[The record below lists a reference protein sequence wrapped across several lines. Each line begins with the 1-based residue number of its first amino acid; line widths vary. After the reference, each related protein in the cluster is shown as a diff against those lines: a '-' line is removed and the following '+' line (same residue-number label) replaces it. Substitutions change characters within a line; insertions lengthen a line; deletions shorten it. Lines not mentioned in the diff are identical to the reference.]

1 MAARGEMMAETQ
13 YGLPLIVGN
22 FTETAARGLKRIRF
36 EKGNTDG
43 YKERW
48 LQKLVSRYPNVLPIE
63 QIEPALTPAIPI
75 CMELPLASGFVDNLY
90 ATPDGDL
97 IVGETKLFRNPE
109 ARREVIGQI
118 IDYAKDLSAL
128 SYERL
133 EEAILR
139 AEAPDG
145 SGGHPKVGLY
155 EAVASVVGREEINEE
170 RFIDAVSRN
179 LERGRFL
186 LLVIGDGIQVGTE
199 NIAAFLQQHA
209 GMHFTLGLVELAIF
223 ELPTEMGGY
232 LVQPRI
238 LARTK
243 NIDRGIVT
251 IENGRITA
259 MPPPDQNIGSKNVTK
274 RTTIS
279 EEKFYEELA
288 ENFPTVVPHLKAF
301 TARLEAVGIATEF
314 GKTSMILRWHP
325 DETRAWNLGTIAT
338 SGKVWTDVLNGQA
351 DAVGLLNLSHA
362 YLKRLASLVPGALVK
377 ELPKPTTWYVAK
389 GGTCITIDELLAHE
403 DGWLDAIQEVT
414 GAAAEALKYQ

>member
-1 MAARGEMMAETQ
+1 MMAETQ
-13 YGLPLIVGN
+13 YGLPLIVEN
-22 FTETAARGLKRIRF
+22 LKDPTARGLKRIRF
-36 EKGNTDG
+36 EKGNENG
-43 YKERW
+43 YRERW

-75 CMELPLASGFVDNLY
+75 CMELPLASGFADNLY

-97 IVGETKLFRNPE
+97 IIGETKLFRNPE
-109 ARREVIGQI
+109 ARREVVGQV

-133 EEAILR
+133 NESIMR

-145 SGGHPKVGLY
+145 HGHHPIVGLY
-155 EAVASVVGREEINEE
+155 EAVASFTGQGELIEEQ
-170 RFIDAVSRN
+170 FIDAVSRN
-179 LERGRFL
+179 LERGRLL

-223 ELPTEMGGY
+223 ELPSEIGGY

-238 LARTK
+238 LGRTK

-251 IENGRITA
+251 IEDGKITA
-259 MPPPDQNIGSKNVTK
+259 KPPTDHTIRSLEITK

-288 ENFPTVVPHLKAF
+288 RNYPEVVPRLKAF
-301 TARLEAVGIATEF
+301 TSQLESMGIATEF
-314 GKTSMILRWHP
+314 GTSSMILRWRP
-325 DETRAWNLGTIAT
+325 DEKRAWNLGSIIT
-338 SGKVWTDVLNGQA
+338 SGKVWTEMLNGQA
-351 DAVGLLNLSHA
+351 DAVGLLNLSHG
-362 YLKRLASLVPGALVK
+362 YLKRLAALVPGAYVK
-377 ELPKPTTWYVAK
+377 ELPKQTSWYVAK
-389 GGTCITIDELLAHE
+389 KGTYVTTDELLAHA
-403 DGWLDAIQEVT
+403 DGWIAAIQEFT
-414 GAAAEALKYQ
+414 AAASEALKDQ

>member
-1 MAARGEMMAETQ
+1 MADTQ
-13 YGLPLIVGN
+13 YGKPLIVGN
-22 FTETAARGLKRIRF
+22 LGENTPALGLKRIRF
-36 EKGNTDG
+36 EKGSDDG

-63 QIEPALTPAIPI
+63 QIEPAITDAVSI
-75 CMELPLASGFVDNLY
+75 CMERPLASGFVDNLY

-109 ARREVIGQI
+109 ARREVVGQI

-128 SYERL
+128 SYEKL
-133 EEAILR
+133 EEAISR
-139 AEAPDG
+139 AETPDG
-145 SGGHPKVGLY
+145 IGGHPKVGLY
-155 EAVASVVGREEINEE
+155 EAVASDVGREELNEE

-186 LLVIGDGIQVGTE
+186 LLVIGDGIQLGTE
-199 NIAAFLQQHA
+199 HIAAFLQQHA

-223 ELPTEMGGY
+223 ELPTEVGGY

-259 MPPPDQNIGSKNVTK
+259 KPPLDQTMGSKDVAKT
-274 RTTIS
+274 TTIS
-279 EEKFYEELA
+279 EEKFYEDLA
-288 ENFPTVVPHLKAF
+288 TNLPTVVPRLKAF
-301 TARLEAVGIATEF
+301 TTRLEEIGIAIEF
-314 GKTSMILRWHP
+314 GKDSMILRGSRP
-325 DETRAWNLGTIAT
+325 DEKRGWNLGTITT
-338 SGKVWTDVLNGQA
+338 SGKVWTELLNGQA

-362 YLKRLASLVPGALVK
+362 YLKRLASLVPGAHVRETLR
-377 ELPKPTTWYVAK
+377 PNGWYVAK
-389 GGTCITIDELLAHE
+389 GKANITIDELLAHE
-403 DGWLDAIQEVT
+403 DGWLAAIQEFT
-414 GAAAEALKYQ
+414 AAAADALKDQ

>member
-1 MAARGEMMAETQ
+1 MTESQ
-13 YGLPLIVGN
+13 YGLPLIIAN
-22 FTETAARGLKRIRF
+22 YAETAARGLKRIRL
-36 EKGNTDG
+36 EKGSDDA

-48 LQKLVSRYPNVLPIE
+48 LQKLVSRYPNVLPVE
-63 QIEPALTPAIPI
+63 QIEPALTPAVPI
-75 CMELPLASGFVDNLY
+75 CMELPLAAGFVDNLY

-97 IVGETKLFRNPE
+97 IVAETKLFRNPE
-109 ARREVIGQI
+109 ARREVVGQI

-128 SYERL
+128 SYEEL
-133 EEAILR
+133 EKAIFL

-155 EAVASVVGREEINEE
+155 EAVASVVGREEMNEE

-209 GMHFTLGLVELAIF
+209 GMHFTFGLVELAIF
-223 ELPTEMGGY
+223 ELPIEVGGY

-251 IENGRITA
+251 IENGRITVKL
-259 MPPPDQNIGSKNVTK
+259 PLDQTMVSKGVAK

-288 ENFPTVVPHLKAF
+288 ANFPTVVPRLKAF
-301 TARLEAVGIATEF
+301 TARLEAIGVAIDF
-314 GKTSMILRWHP
+314 GKSSMILRWRA
-325 DETRAWNLGTIAT
+325 DDQRAWNLGTIT
-338 SGKVWTDVLNGQA
+338 TYGPVWTELLNGSA
-351 DAVGLLNLSHA
+351 DAVGRLDLSYA
-362 YLKRLASLVPGALVK
+362 YLDRLAALVPGAHVRQT
-377 ELPKPTTWYVAK
+377 PKPTGWYVAK
-389 GGTCITIDELLAHE
+389 GKASITIDELLAHE
-403 DGWLDAIQEVT
+403 DGWLAAIQEFM
-414 GAAAEALKYQ
+414 AAATDAFKDQ

>member
-1 MAARGEMMAETQ
+1 MVETQ

-36 EKGNTDG
+36 EKGSDDG
-43 YKERW
+43 FQERW
-48 LQKLVSRYPNVLPIE
+48 LQKLVSRYPNVLPID
-63 QIEPALTPAIPI
+63 QIEPALMPAIPI

-109 ARREVIGQI
+109 ARREVVGQV
-118 IDYAKDLSAL
+118 IDYAKDISAL
-128 SYERL
+128 SFEEL
-133 EEAILR
+133 DEAILR

-232 LVQPRI
+232 LVQPRV

-251 IENGRITA
+251 IENGRIA
-259 MPPPDQNIGSKNVTK
+259 VKPPLDQSIGSKDVGR

-279 EEKFYEELA
+279 EEKFYEDLA
-288 ENFPTVVPHLKAF
+288 ANFPTVVPRLKAF
-301 TARLEAVGIATEF
+301 TSRLEAIGIATEF
-314 GKTSMILRWHP
+314 GKGSMILRGRP
-325 DETRAWNLGTIAT
+325 DEKRAWNLGTILT
-338 SGKVWTDVLNGQA
+338 SGKVWTDLLNRQA
-351 DAVGLLNLSHA
+351 DAVGLVYLSHD
-362 YLKRLASLVPGALVK
+362 YLKRLASMVPGAYVK
-377 ELPKPTTWYVAK
+377 EFSKPTSWYVGK
-389 GGTCITIDELLAHE
+389 GGTTITIDELLAHE
-403 DGWLDAIQEVT
+403 DGWLAAIEEFT
-414 GAAAEALKYQ
+414 ADAAEALKDQ